1 MTGSSA
7 FRVAERRARDRG
19 VHRFAGLALG
29 LRLVALSVVA
39 GSCLLQPA
47 LITSRP
53 LLAAG
58 VGAGA
63 LIAWL
68 QDQVFKRWG
77 SVAIAFIPGHVLVWT
92 FLMVAGG
99 VQSSPLFV
107 GYVLELP
114 LSGALFSRRG
124 CILSALSGA
133 LAFLAA
139 ARLSAPAV
147 EAQRV
152 VIVLGFLAV
161 SAALTWFLIEVFE
174 RQQREIERSRHTL
187 LARANG
193 LTEEL
198 RLLGDYLSGALFSLS
213 AAGRVAGLNPA
224 GAALLGT
231 DRREA
236 LGRPWQ
242 EVLHLDARGVKAL
255 CAALAEGEPQRGVE
269 TTLEDGDG
277 RRVAVQAEVWVTP
290 SNEGRTTHVLLDPNA
305 GRGLEDDPVRRLG
318 EAAACVAHQVKNS
331 IHGLQAFAERMERE
345 GSPAGLAGVARY
357 SSALHSLGE
366 LVEDVLGMAGAP
378 GSAAQNVP
386 LADALRSAMALG
398 HWPGIEV
405 RVRLAQAIEV
415 RTSRPRLVHSLFNL
429 IDNACRASRPSG
441 CVEIRAEWCGSE
453 VHIEIVDS
461 GPGLSPKGAELGGA
475 PRGDGSGYG
484 LIAVRRFLEGC
495 GGRLCFRPNPTGGTC
510 CRVILPGAPEVA
522 VAAHF
527 GSEAHSGSEAP

>member
-1 MTGSSA
+1 M
-7 FRVAERRARDRG
+7 
-19 VHRFAGLALG
+19 
-29 LRLVALSVVA
+29 
-39 GSCLLQPA
+39 
-47 LITSRP
+47 
-53 LLAAG
+53 LAAG

-63 LIAWL
+63 LLAWL
-68 QDQVFKRWG
+68 QDQVFRRWG
-77 SVAIAFIPGHVLVWT
+77 RAAIGFIPAHVLVWT
-92 FLMVAGG
+92 FLAVAGG

-107 GYVLELP
+107 GYFLELP

-133 LAFLAA
+133 IAFLVA
-139 ARLSAPAV
+139 ARLSSPKV
-147 EAQRV
+147 EAPRV

-174 RQQREIERSRHTL
+174 RQQREIDRSRRTL

-198 RLLGDYLSGALFSLS
+198 RLLADYLSGALFSLS
-213 AAGRVAGLNPA
+213 AAGQVARLNPA
-224 GAALLGT
+224 GAALLGV
-231 DRREA
+231 DRREVV
-236 LGRPWQ
+236 GRPWQ
-242 EVLHLDARGVKAL
+242 EVLRLDPRGVKAL

-290 SNEGRTTHVLLDPNA
+290 SHEGRTTHVLLDPNA
-305 GRGLEDDPVRRLG
+305 GRDPEDDPVRRLG

-331 IHGLQAFAERMERE
+331 IHGLQAFAEGMERE
-345 GSPAGLAGVARY
+345 GLSAGLAGAGRY

-366 LVEDVLGMAGAP
+366 LVEDVLGMAGTP
-378 GSAAQNVP
+378 GCAAQNVP

-405 RVRLAQAIEV
+405 RVRLAPGIEV

-429 IDNACRASRPSG
+429 IDNACRASGPSG
-441 CVEIRAEWCGSE
+441 CVEVRAERNGRE
-453 VHIEIVDS
+453 VHVEIADS
-461 GPGLSPKGAELGGA
+461 GPGPSTKGAELGDA
-475 PRGDGSGYG
+475 PRGGSGYG

-495 GGRLCFRPNPTGGTC
+495 GGRLCFEPNPTGGTC
-510 CRVILPGAPEVA
+510 CRVILPGVPEVG
-522 VAAHF
+522 VAAQP
-527 GSEAHSGSEAP
+527 GGGVP